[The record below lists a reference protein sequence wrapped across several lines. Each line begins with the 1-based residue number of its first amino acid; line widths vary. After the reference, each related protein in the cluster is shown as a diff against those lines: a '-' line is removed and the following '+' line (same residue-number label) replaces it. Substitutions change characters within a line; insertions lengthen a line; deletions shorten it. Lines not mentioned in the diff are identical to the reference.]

1 MYEGESSKLAYTC
14 AYSGYKW
21 AWSSIIYES
30 IVIHYL
36 YMYTYK
42 FDTFYN

>member
-1 MYEGESSKLAYTC
+1 MYKRESSKLDYTY

-30 IVIHYL
+30 IV
-36 YMYTYK
+36 
-42 FDTFYN
+42 